1 METLSNVQKQVFEK
15 YLLNENIFISGPGG
29 SGKTYLINFI
39 YNHAIENNKSIK
51 VCALT
56 GCASILLGCKATTI
70 HRFAGIGL
78 ANKSIDEVVNSLFKK
93 SQDKDKY
100 NYKLRQWYSLKVLI
114 VDEVSMMSLKLLLIL
129 DKIARRIYNKPKLPF
144 GGLQVIFSGD
154 FYQLPPVN
162 SDNEGPEASM
172 FCFEH
177 QLWFELFPK
186 ENNIVLDTIFRQKDE
201 KFLKVLNY
209 VREGRISVSTK
220 KILEDRLCS
229 KEKLDNIR
237 KSKVI
242 TIISPHRKEVD
253 NINNNSYKE
262 LPQDAE
268 KKSYAIKYIKLNTK
282 NATIDS
288 MLSLMELDDN
298 SIKYEYEFMANNIMA
313 DKVIELKVGTY
324 VMCIA
329 NVALDSV
336 NPIVNGSQG
345 IIVGFKDGLPLVKFN
360 NIDEPVVVSYYN
372 WTSEKNKKL
381 AVSQIPL
388 VYAWAIT
395 IHKSQ
400 GVTLNDAI
408 IDIGKNIFEY
418 GQTYVALSRVKS
430 LDGLYLTSFD
440 YNKIMANPKV
450 KQFYN
455 NIKNKIDIQ
464 K

>member
-1 METLSNVQKQVFEK
+1 MK
-15 YLLNENIFISGPGG
+15 
-29 SGKTYLINFI
+29 
-39 YNHAIENNKSIK
+39 
-51 VCALT
+51 
-56 GCASILLGCKATTI
+56 
-70 HRFAGIGL
+70 
-78 ANKSIDEVVNSLFKK
+78 
-93 SQDKDKY
+93 DKDKY

-162 SDNEGPEASM
+162 SGNEGPEASM

-220 KILEDRLCS
+220 KILEDRLCN
-229 KEKLDNIR
+229 KEELDNIR

-242 TIISPHRKEVD
+242 TILSPHRKEVD
-253 NINNNSYKE
+253 NINSKSYNE
-262 LPQDAE
+262 LPEDAE
-268 KKSYAIKYIKLNTK
+268 KKNYPIQYMKFNAK
-282 NATIDS
+282 NETIDTMMS
-288 MLSLMELDDN
+288 VMELDEN
-298 SIKYEYEFMANNIMA
+298 AIKYEYEFMANNIIA
-313 DKVIELKVGTY
+313 DKLIELKVGTY

-329 NVALDSV
+329 NVALDCE

-345 IIVGFKDGLPLVKFN
+345 IVVGFKDGMPLVKFN
-360 NIDEPVVVSYYN
+360 YINEPVVVNYYT
-372 WTSEKNKKL
+372 WISEKNKKL
-381 AVSQIPL
+381 GIKQIPL
-388 VYAWAIT
+388 IYAWAIT

-408 IDIGKNIFEY
+408 MDIGKNIFEY

-430 LDGLYLTSFD
+430 LDGLYLRSFD
-440 YNKIMANPKV
+440 HNKIMANPKV

-455 NIKNKIDIQ
+455 NIKNKIDI
-464 K
+464 

>member
-93 SQDKDKY
+93 SQDKDKDKDKY

-162 SDNEGPEASM
+162 SGNEGPEASM
-172 FCFEH
+172 FCFEN

-220 KILEDRLCS
+220 KILEDRLCN
-229 KEKLDNIR
+229 KEELDNIR

-242 TIISPHRKEVD
+242 TILSPHRKEVD
-253 NINNNSYKE
+253 NINSKSYNE
-262 LPQDAE
+262 LPEDAE
-268 KKSYAIKYIKLNTK
+268 KKNYPIQYMKFNAK
-282 NATIDS
+282 NETIDTMMS
-288 MLSLMELDDN
+288 VMELDEN
-298 SIKYEYEFMANNIMA
+298 AIKYEYEFMANNIIA
-313 DKVIELKVGTY
+313 DKLIELKVGTY

-329 NVALDSV
+329 NVALDCE

-345 IIVGFKDGLPLVKFN
+345 IVIGFKDGMPLVKFN
-360 NIDEPVVVSYYN
+360 YINEPVVVNYYT
-372 WTSEKNKKL
+372 WISEKNKKL
-381 AVSQIPL
+381 GIKQIPL
-388 VYAWAIT
+388 IYAWAIT

-408 IDIGKNIFEY
+408 MDIGKNIFEY

-430 LDGLYLTSFD
+430 LDGLYLRSFD
-440 YNKIMANPKV
+440 HNKIMANPKV

-455 NIKNKIDIQ
+455 NIKK
-464 K
+464 